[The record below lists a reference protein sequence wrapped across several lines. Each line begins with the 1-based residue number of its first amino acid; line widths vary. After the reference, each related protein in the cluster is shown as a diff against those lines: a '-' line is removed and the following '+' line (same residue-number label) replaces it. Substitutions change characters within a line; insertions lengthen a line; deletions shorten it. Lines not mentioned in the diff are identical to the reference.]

1 MPYSSIMTSGDV
13 EISTLDQAI
22 VNSFF
27 KGLPI
32 NSHGKTVRE
41 FLDSKPSLFSSGF
54 QFPVAVIRETALDH
68 NIARMAQYC
77 KDVNAV
83 ISPHVKTTMSPQIA
97 KKQVEAGAWAIT
109 VANYFQANV
118 FLDFGFKH
126 IFIANEILES
136 TAIRA
141 IAERNLVP
149 ETEIYFYVDSL
160 SGLSIVIDALTDV
173 ENAKLNLF
181 IEVGNPGSRGGLRD
195 VADVEPL
202 ARRIYEDPRLNLVG
216 ISGFEGVI
224 HVDDRSAAGSAE
236 IRGFCQRIVEAAE
249 ILRPYVRQREIIL
262 TAGGSAYF
270 DIVIDEFAKF
280 EGESLVVLRSGGY
293 VSHDHG
299 GYEATYPFA
308 HETEDKRFHPAIEVW
323 AQVISQPE
331 EGLAILNLG
340 KRDVGNDTGD
350 PFPIKKVQSR
360 HTDRIEPFD
369 GRIDRLNDQHGYLF
383 FEEAQRVGLGDIV
396 GMGISHPCT
405 TFDKWRYIPLVND
418 QYQVVDLL
426 CTFF

>member
-1 MPYSSIMTSGDV
+1 MTSGNV
-13 EISTLDQAI
+13 EISTLDQKI

-32 NSHGKTVRE
+32 EADGKTIRE

-54 QFPVAVIRETALDH
+54 QFPVAVIRESALTH

-77 KDVNAV
+77 KDVKAV

-97 KKQVEAGAWAIT
+97 KKQVEAGAWAVT
-109 VANYFQANV
+109 VANYFQAKV
-118 FLDFGFKH
+118 FLDFGFKR
-126 IFIANEILES
+126 IFIANEVLEP
-136 TAIRA
+136 TVIRA
-141 IAERNLVP
+141 IAERNLIP
-149 ETEIYFYVDSL
+149 ENEIFFYVDSL
-160 SGLSIVIDALTDV
+160 SGLGIILDSLTGMK
-173 ENAKLNLF
+173 EAKLNLF
-181 IEVGNPGSRGGLRD
+181 IEVGALGGRGGLRD
-195 VADVEPL
+195 IADVEPL
-202 ARRIYEDPRLNLVG
+202 ARKIYGDSRLNLRGV
-216 ISGFEGVI
+216 SGFEGI
-224 HVDDRSAAGSAE
+224 FQVDDRSEAGSAE
-236 IRGFCQRIVEAAE
+236 VRGFCRHIVEAAR
-249 ILRPYVRQREIIL
+249 ISRPYVREREIIL

-270 DIVIDEFAKF
+270 DIVIEEFAGFK
-280 EGESLVVLRSGGY
+280 GESLVVLRSGGY

-308 HETEDKRFHPAIEVW
+308 RETEANRFHPAIEVW

-340 KRDVGNDTGD
+340 KRDVGNDSGN

-360 HTDRIEPFD
+360 SANTTEPLE

-383 FEEAQRVGLGDIV
+383 YQEAQKISLGDIV
-396 GMGISHPCT
+396 GMGIAHPCT

-426 CTFF
+426 HTFF

>member
-13 EISTLDQAI
+13 EIAMLDRKIIDST
-22 VNSFF
+22 F

-32 NSHGKTVRE
+32 EAHGKTIGD
-41 FLDSKPSLFSSGF
+41 FLNSKPSLFSSGF
-54 QFPVAVIRETALDH
+54 QFPVAVIRETALSH

-97 KKQVEAGAWAIT
+97 KKQVEAGAWALT

-118 FLDFGFKH
+118 FLDFGFKR
-126 IFIANEILES
+126 IFIANEVLEP

-141 IAERNLVP
+141 IAERNFSSDAEVF
-149 ETEIYFYVDSL
+149 FYVDSL
-160 SGLSIVIDALTDV
+160 SGLEIVVDSLTEMQD
-173 ENAKLNLF
+173 AKLNLF
-181 IEVGNPGSRGGLRD
+181 IEVGNLGSRGGLRD
-195 VADVEPL
+195 IADIEPL
-202 ARRIYEDPRLNLVG
+202 ARKIFADPRLNLRGV
-216 ISGFEGVI
+216 SGFEGVI
-224 HVDDRSAAGSAE
+224 QIHDRSETGSAE
-236 IRGFCQRIVEAAE
+236 VRGFCRRIVEAAR
-249 ILRPYVRQREIIL
+249 ILRPYVREKEIIL
-262 TAGGSAYF
+262 SAGGSAYF
-270 DIVIDEFAKF
+270 DIVIEEFAQFK
-280 EGESLVVLRSGGY
+280 GESLIVLRSGGY

-299 GYEATYPFA
+299 TYEDTYPFA
-308 HETEDKRFHPAIEVW
+308 DEIADKRFYPAIELW

-340 KRDVGNDTGD
+340 KRDVGNDIEN
-350 PFPIKKVQSR
+350 PFLIKKVQSQSANK
-360 HTDRIEPFD
+360 TEPLD

-383 FEEAQRVGLGDIV
+383 FKEAEKIHLGDIV

-418 QYQVVDLL
+418 QYQIVDLL
-426 CTFF
+426 HTYF